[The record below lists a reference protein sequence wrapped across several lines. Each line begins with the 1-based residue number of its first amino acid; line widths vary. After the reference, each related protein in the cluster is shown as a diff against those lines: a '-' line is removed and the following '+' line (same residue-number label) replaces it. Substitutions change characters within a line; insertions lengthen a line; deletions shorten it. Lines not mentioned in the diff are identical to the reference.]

1 MNRHPA
7 ITAACL
13 ILVAFLTSRP
23 VARASQAPAPAPA
36 PDVVKAAVT
45 RAAREDKVV
54 LIEFGASWCT
64 WCRSFDAFVKA
75 PETGPIIA
83 ANYVVTN
90 LTVHERDDKTPLE
103 NPGGAALMDA
113 WGGAKSGLPFYVF
126 VDRTGKKL
134 ADSNVMPNG
143 DNIGFPAVPGE
154 IAAFLGLIDR
164 TAPRLPAS
172 ARTTLEA
179 YLVRVMPPPKDRP

>member
-1 MNRHPA
+1 M
-7 ITAACL
+7 TAACL
-13 ILVAFLTSRP
+13 IFVAFLASRP
-23 VARASQAPAPAPA
+23 AARVSQTPTPAPAS
-36 PDVVKAAVT
+36 DVVEAAVR

-54 LIEFGASWCT
+54 LIEFGASWCV

-75 PETGPIIA
+75 PDTGPIIA

-90 LTVHERDDKTPLE
+90 LTVHEHDDKTSLE

-113 WGGAKSGLPFYVF
+113 WGGANSGLPFYVF

-143 DNIGFPAVPGE
+143 ENIGFPAVPGE
-154 IAAFLGLIDR
+154 IQAFLGLIDR
-164 TAPRLPAS
+164 TAPHLTPP
-172 ARTTLEA
+172 ARTTIEA
-179 YLVRVMPPPKDRP
+179 YLVRVMPPPKAQP